1 LGGNEMQDLTA
12 TGKLRKVE
20 PRQAFAEHFVKESA

>member
-1 LGGNEMQDLTA
+1 MTA

-20 PRQAFAEHFVKESA
+20 LRQAFAEHFVKGAS

>member
-1 LGGNEMQDLTA
+1 MQDLTA

-20 PRQAFAEHFVKESA
+20 PRQAFAELFVKESA